1 MNSLYV
7 HIPFCSKICGYCD
20 FSTVGGAPRLFA
32 EYVDLLLR
40 EAEERFAK
48 AGNFVQNFQTVYFG
62 GGTPSVLPLKEFSRL
77 VRGLENL
84 GVKFSQM
91 REVDWECNP
100 DSATEEIVENAI
112 SLGVN
117 RISLGIQS
125 FDNRILAEI
134 GRRGSAEQ
142 ARESLQRL
150 QNFQK
155 SSKSL
160 RLTADLMFWLPK
172 QTLEDFE
179 RDVKEL
185 ADSGIGHV
193 SFYGLILNPKTVL
206 GKKFAQKKLDLDEDL
221 YPKMYRAGVKI
232 LENAGIERYEV
243 SNFAKIGEESLH
255 NRNYWLRGEYIG
267 LGPSAHSF
275 RESVRAAAPAKFNA
289 WKNWV
294 LAGAEESAMEIDR
307 LGKQE
312 RIEEKIWL
320 SLRTREGLDLQRLE
334 FEEFT
339 KIPEQKIARW
349 EEKGYL
355 KRDENRLILQGDGW
369 LWMDE
374 IVSDFI

>member
-1 MNSLYV
+1 
-7 HIPFCSKICGYCD
+7 
-20 FSTVGGAPRLFA
+20 
-32 EYVDLLLR
+32 
-40 EAEERFAK
+40 
-48 AGNFVQNFQTVYFG
+48 
-62 GGTPSVLPLKEFSRL
+62 
-77 VRGLENL
+77 
-84 GVKFSQM
+84 M

-142 ARESLQRL
+142 AREALQRL

>member
-142 ARESLQRL
+142 ACEALQRL

>member
-142 ARESLQRL
+142 AREALQRL

-334 FEEFT
+334 FAEFT
-339 KIPEQKIARW
+339 KIPEHKIARW

>member
-142 ARESLQRL
+142 AREALQRL

-339 KIPEQKIARW
+339 KIPEQKIASW

>member
-32 EYVDLLLR
+32 KYVDLLLR

-142 ARESLQRL
+142 AREALQRL

-172 QTLEDFE
+172 QTLEDFK

>member
-100 DSATEEIVENAI
+100 DSATEEIVGNAI

-142 ARESLQRL
+142 AREALQRL

>member
-142 ARESLQRL
+142 AREALQRL